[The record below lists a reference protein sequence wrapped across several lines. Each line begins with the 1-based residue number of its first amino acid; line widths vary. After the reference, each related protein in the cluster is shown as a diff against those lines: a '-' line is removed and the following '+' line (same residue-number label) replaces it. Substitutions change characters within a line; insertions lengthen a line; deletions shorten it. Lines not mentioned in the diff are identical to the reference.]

1 MDTKSKA
8 VLDAL
13 VQQIGQLSAE
23 LAIVK
28 GDKAELAERLEAMT
42 KAHLDRRPHLVK
54 EANGPSD

>member
-13 VQQIGQLSAE
+13 VLQIGQLSAE

-28 GDKAELAERLEAMT
+28 GERAELAERLDAMT
-42 KAHLDRRPHLVK
+42 KAHLDRRPQLVK

>member
-13 VQQIGQLSAE
+13 VLQIGKLSAE
-23 LAIVK
+23 LAMVK
-28 GDKAELAERLEAMT
+28 GDNAELTERLEAMT
-42 KAHLDRRPHLVK
+42 KAHLDRRPQLVK